1 MLLILLKTKE
11 RYHMAKK
18 NFKKEN
24 LNVEEQDVAVEN
36 VIVGEEVAVV
46 DNVVNEG
53 DESEQVQAVIEE
65 EVKENSLEELP
76 LLPLNAVIDSEAISE
91 AVIEEVDTVDTIAVE
106 DSDTSNMDTI
116 VEDVVEDAVVISD
129 VDTVEIEQEQQEE
142 AVVVNNYEV
151 SLETENTATA
161 VAFRSDSEM
170 ARTYIMELLS
180 DGESHKKQD
189 IVAFINQKA
198 GKTFTDATIIN
209 VLRNLI
215 NNGSLLQLER
225 GSYKIGSGIGL
236 VSKFLSFVDATR
248 KGLEKITTVS
258 VSDITESDLAV
269 INDVKLLR
277 GMLEDMYERLGS
289 K

>member
-1 MLLILLKTKE
+1 
-11 RYHMAKK
+11 
-18 NFKKEN
+18 
-24 LNVEEQDVAVEN
+24 

-46 DNVVNEG
+46 DDIVDEG
-53 DESEQVQAVIEE
+53 SEEGQVQAVIEE
-65 EVKENSLEELP
+65 EQQESSLEEFS
-76 LLPLNAVIDSEAISE
+76 LLPLNAVSDSEAVSE
-91 AVIEEVDTVDTIAVE
+91 AAIEEVETIDTVTVVDVDTI
-106 DSDTSNMDTI
+106 I
-116 VEDVVEDAVVISD
+116 EDVLEDTLIIND
-129 VDTVEIEQEQQEE
+129 FDTVGVVEEQQEE
-142 AVVVNNYEV
+142 EAVVINNDVV
-151 SLETENTATA
+151 SVETEKSAT
-161 VAFRSDSEM
+161 VVEFRSDSEM
-170 ARTYIMELLS
+170 ARTYIMELLY

-189 IVAFINQKA
+189 IVAYINQKA

-258 VSDITESDLAV
+258 VSDITESDMAV

-277 GMLEDMYERLGS
+277 GMLEVMYERLGS

>member
-1 MLLILLKTKE
+1 
-11 RYHMAKK
+11 MAKK
-18 NFKKEN
+18 NLKKEN
-24 LNVEEQDVAVEN
+24 MNVEVQEVAVKN
-36 VIVGEEVAVV
+36 VIVGEEVAVA
-46 DNVVNEG
+46 DNIVNKGLE
-53 DESEQVQAVIEE
+53 EEQVQAVIEE

-76 LLPLNAVIDSEAISE
+76 LLPLNAVNESEAVSE
-91 AVIEEVDTVDTIAVE
+91 AVIEEVETVDTIAVE
-106 DSDTSNMDTI
+106 DTDSINMDTI
-116 VEDVVEDAVVISD
+116 VEDVVEDTEVISD
-129 VDTVEIEQEQQEE
+129 VDTVKIELEQQEE
-142 AVVVNNYEV
+142 AVVVNNDYV
-151 SLETENTATA
+151 STETEKPDT
-161 VAFRSDSEM
+161 VVGFRSDSEM

-189 IVAFINQKA
+189 IVAFINRKA

-215 NNGSLLQLER
+215 NNGNLLQLER

>member
-1 MLLILLKTKE
+1 
-11 RYHMAKK
+11 MAKK

-24 LNVEEQDVAVEN
+24 MNVGVQDVAVEN

-46 DNVVNEG
+46 DDIVNEG
-53 DESEQVQAVIEE
+53 LEAEQVQAVIEE
-65 EVKENSLEELP
+65 EVQGGSLEELP
-76 LLPLNAVIDSEAISE
+76 LLPLNAVSDSEAVSE
-91 AVIEEVDTVDTIAVE
+91 AVIEEVETIDTVTVVDT
-106 DSDTSNMDTI
+106 DSINMDTI
-116 VEDVVEDAVVISD
+116 VEDVVEDTVIISN

-142 AVVVNNYEV
+142 EVIINNDEV
-151 SLETENTATA
+151 SLETENIAT
-161 VAFRSDSEM
+161 VVVFRSDSEM

-215 NNGSLLQLER
+215 NNGNLLQLER

-248 KGLEKITTVS
+248 KGLEKITIVS

>member
-1 MLLILLKTKE
+1 
-11 RYHMAKK
+11 MAKK
-18 NFKKEN
+18 NLKKEN
-24 LNVEEQDVAVEN
+24 MNVEVQGVAVEN
-36 VIVGEEVAVV
+36 VIVNEEVAVV
-46 DNVVNEG
+46 DNTVNEG
-53 DESEQVQAVIEE
+53 LEEKPVQAVIEE
-65 EVKENSLEELP
+65 EVKENSLEELSM
-76 LLPLNAVIDSEAISE
+76 LPVNAVNDSEAVSE
-91 AVIEEVDTVDTIAVE
+91 AVIEEVETVDMIAVE
-106 DSDTSNMDTI
+106 DSDSINMDKI
-116 VEDVVEDAVVISD
+116 VEDVVEDTVVISNI
-129 VDTVEIEQEQQEE
+129 DTVGDVEEQQED
-142 AVVVNNYEV
+142 AVVVNNDDV
-151 SLETENTATA
+151 SVETEKSAT
-161 VAFRSDSEM
+161 VVEFRSDSEM

-189 IVAFINQKA
+189 IVAFINRKA

-215 NNGSLLQLER
+215 NNGNLLQLER